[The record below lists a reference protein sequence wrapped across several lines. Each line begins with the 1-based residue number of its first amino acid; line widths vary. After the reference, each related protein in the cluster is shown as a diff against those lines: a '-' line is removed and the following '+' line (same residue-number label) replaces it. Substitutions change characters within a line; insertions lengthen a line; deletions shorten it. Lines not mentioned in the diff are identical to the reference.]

1 MIMKKRF
8 MLVLVT
14 LMLALGAQA
23 QFEQGTWYF
32 NVSSTGF
39 ELSHSDATKTR
50 LALSANVGNFIA
62 DNIALIVG
70 TDADFYSGL
79 SEFGVGT
86 QARYYFPTCGVYGGL
101 GVDVRHG
108 FFSFSCEFCII
119 AQSSRPYRPAL
130 SSFRRQEIPR
140 STSSRS
146 RSHAGR
152 PGSRRTETWA
162 SGRCAASRPPG
173 RSAARQPVL

>member
-70 TDADFYSGL
+70 TNADFYSGL

-101 GVDVRHG
+101 GVQYAYTKIGDYDKSLMFLTPEVGYTFFLNRYLTIEPAVFYRMNFSDFEHYSKVGLRIG
-108 FFSFSCEFCII
+108 FGFYF
-119 AQSSRPYRPAL
+119 
-130 SSFRRQEIPR
+130 
-140 STSSRS
+140 
-146 RSHAGR
+146 
-152 PGSRRTETWA
+152 
-162 SGRCAASRPPG
+162 
-173 RSAARQPVL
+173 